1 MMASCPELRE
11 IWHFGREPIM
21 PGSRGQGMTE
31 VFSESPPPS
40 AVIAGLDPAIH
51 PLRKNS
57 FEE

>member
-1 MMASCPELRE
+1 
-11 IWHFGREPIM
+11 M